1 MKHVT
6 IKDIARS
13 LCISVSTVSRALTD
27 DKNIRKETR
36 EMVIEEAKRL
46 GYKRNPVAM
55 NLKMGRTNTI
65 GVIVPEM
72 HTPYASQ
79 VINGIQ
85 DVLYKKNQKVMIAE
99 SDEKPERELENLK
112 MMEQFMVDGLIVSL
126 CSYRKNIEMY
136 QQLAADGMAIVFY
149 DRIPYGLKMP
159 QVMVDDNVDSYFMV
173 EHLIRL
179 GRKRIVYL
187 QGPDD
192 IYNAY
197 QRGLG
202 YREAMEKFHLF
213 DPELIVKTGMTFKNG
228 ADAIDRLIYNKVE
241 FDTVFAFTDTL
252 AIGAQNRLRALGK
265 RVPEETFVAGF
276 SGTFARFFYKK
287 TAVPNCLS
295 TAASLYRMII
305 GLLQTHIAAWVVAF
319 ASTWVVAFASA
330 RGVVWVFHIAF
341 IARGNVL
348 DNLAV
353 AVVAGYLD
361 GSVHQFLFDFHVRRE
376 DDTSGSDESACH
388 LVHGF
393 HALGSYAKSHG
404 AQSWNSHGVT
414 FGGPSLDYLACGI
427 PTCLHHASA
436 HSAAQSSLFDN
447 LALRELV
454 VKLGAEHVTILTFQ
468 LTHLD
473 EGFLCFQINCHN
485 TLNNL

>member
-36 EMVIEEAKRL
+36 EIVVEEAKRL

-85 DVLYKKNQKVMIAE
+85 EVLYKKNQKVMIAE

-159 QVMVDDNVDSYFMV
+159 QVVVDDNVDSYFMV

-213 DPELIVKTGMTFKNG
+213 DPALIVKTGMTFKDG

-241 FDTVFAFTDTL
+241 FDAVFAFTDTL
-252 AIGAQNRLRALGK
+252 AIGAQNRLHALGK
-265 RVPEETFVAGF
+265 RVPEDIFVASF
-276 SGTFARFFYKK
+276 SGTE
-287 TAVPNCLS
+287 LS
-295 TAASLYRMII
+295 TIVSPQITTMEPPLEEMGRKAA
-305 GLLQTHIAAWVVAF
+305 
-319 ASTWVVAFASA
+319 
-330 RGVVWVFHIAF
+330 
-341 IARGNVL
+341 
-348 DNLAV
+348 
-353 AVVAGYLD
+353 
-361 GSVHQFLFDFHVRRE
+361 
-376 DDTSGSDESACH
+376 
-388 LVHGF
+388 
-393 HALGSYAKSHG
+393 
-404 AQSWNSHGVT
+404 
-414 FGGPSLDYLACGI
+414 
-427 PTCLHHASA
+427 
-436 HSAAQSSLFDN
+436 
-447 LALRELV
+447 ELV
-454 VKLGAEHVTILTFQ
+454 MEK
-468 LTHLD
+468 
-473 EGFLCFQINCHN
+473 INNPETENKMIVLKTTMRCRES
-485 TLNNL
+485 TGE

>member
-36 EMVIEEAKRL
+36 EMVVEEAKRL

-202 YREAMEKFHLF
+202 YRQAMEKFHLF
-213 DPELIVKTGMTFKNG
+213 DPSLIEKTGMTFKDG
-228 ADAIDRLIYNKVE
+228 ADAIDRLIYNNVE
-241 FDTVFAFTDTL
+241 FDAIFAFTDTL
-252 AIGAQNRLRALGK
+252 AIGAQNRLRALGR
-265 RVPEETFVAGF
+265 RVPEEILVAGF
-276 SGTFARFFYKK
+276 SGTE
-287 TAVPNCLS
+287 LS
-295 TAASLYRMII
+295 TIVSPQITAMEPPLEEMGRKAAEMVMEKINNPEMEDR
-305 GLLQTHIAAWVVAF
+305 QVVLKTTMRCRE
-319 ASTWVVAFASA
+319 ST
-330 RGVVWVFHIAF
+330 G
-341 IARGNVL
+341 
-348 DNLAV
+348 
-353 AVVAGYLD
+353 
-361 GSVHQFLFDFHVRRE
+361 E
-376 DDTSGSDESACH
+376 
-388 LVHGF
+388 
-393 HALGSYAKSHG
+393 
-404 AQSWNSHGVT
+404 
-414 FGGPSLDYLACGI
+414 
-427 PTCLHHASA
+427 
-436 HSAAQSSLFDN
+436 
-447 LALRELV
+447 
-454 VKLGAEHVTILTFQ
+454 
-468 LTHLD
+468 
-473 EGFLCFQINCHN
+473 
-485 TLNNL
+485 